1 MAPSQNSIN
10 AGYIKSVT
18 IKNAFTSDTG
28 IEVSD
33 LVTELSIY
41 QSIQVPFIT
50 GKLLIVDAVSLLD
63 NIMLLGNEQITVT
76 IGIRS
81 TGGKDEYKTV
91 SFLTTSI
98 ERLEKQKDTNVYA
111 LTFGSAHF
119 LHNSNVRINQSYKGK
134 SSEIVQS
141 ILKDN
146 LGLSDNQ
153 LDIEDTSDNIKVV
166 VPGLKIADAL
176 MWITRRA
183 QSETLTPCFVFE
195 HLDGSMAFNSLGK
208 MYSRPAPFK
217 YVRRDSVSTDPLTTY
232 YSIIDMQIDNFGQG
246 YKNISEGMFA
256 STVYAF
262 DITTKQISE
271 EKFALT
277 KYEKNSTT
285 LNNALPDSGLTVK
298 GKTVY
303 DLPDAKVYNI
313 ITSSD
318 GSNTNKPDLTGVNDL
333 IGDYHTNAEYKI
345 PYLNSKLLQLEN
357 FMMTIVVQGNINVFP
372 GSKITIVVPS
382 SQNTFKSA
390 EKLNDLMYSGDYI
403 TASVRHIFT
412 SQKHMTFIQLVK
424 DTIASKKK

>member
-1 MAPSQNSIN
+1 MASSQNSIN

-18 IKNAFTSDTG
+18 IKNAFTDETG
-28 IEVSD
+28 VEISD

-50 GKLLIVDAVSLLD
+50 GKLLIVDAISLLD
-63 NIMLLGNEQITVT
+63 NIMILGNEQVTIT

-81 TGGKDEYKTV
+81 TSGEDEKLTM
-91 SFLTTSI
+91 SFITTSI
-98 ERLEKQKDTNVYA
+98 EKLEKQKDTNIYA
-111 LTFGSAHF
+111 LTLGSAHL
-119 LHNSNVRINQSYKGK
+119 LHNSNVRISQSYKGK

-146 LGLSDNQ
+146 LGLSDDQ

-176 MWITRRA
+176 MWISRRA

-195 HLDGSMAFNSLGK
+195 HLDGSMAFNSLSK
-208 MYSRPAPFK
+208 MYSRPAPFT
-217 YVRRDSVSTDPLTTY
+217 YVRRDSLSTDPLTTY
-232 YSIIDMQIDNFGQG
+232 YSIIDMQIDNIGQG
-246 YKNISEGMFA
+246 YKNISEGMFSA
-256 STVYAF
+256 KVFAF
-262 DITTKQISE
+262 DVMTKQLVE
-271 EKFALT
+271 QDFNLT
-277 KYEKNSTT
+277 EYEDDDTS
-285 LNNALPDSGLTVK
+285 LNNAIVNSGVTVK

-303 DLPDAKVYNI
+303 ELPDAKIYNI

-318 GSNTNKPDLTGVNDL
+318 GSNTDRPDITGVNEL
-333 IGDYHTNAEYKI
+333 IGDYHTNAEYKV

-357 FMMTIVVQGNINVFP
+357 FMMTITVQGNINVFP
-372 GSKITIVVPS
+372 GSKITVIVPS

-390 EKLNDLMYSGDYI
+390 EILNDLMYSGDYV
-403 TASVRHIFT
+403 TTSVRHIFT
-412 SQKHMTFIQLVK
+412 SQRHMTFIQLAK